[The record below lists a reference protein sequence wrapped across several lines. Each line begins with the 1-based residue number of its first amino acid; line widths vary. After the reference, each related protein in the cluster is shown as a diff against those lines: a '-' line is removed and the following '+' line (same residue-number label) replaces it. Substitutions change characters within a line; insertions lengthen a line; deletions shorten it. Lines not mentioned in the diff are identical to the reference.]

1 MKNITLALT
10 TMFMLMSFSACGKAE
25 ESVSENNSQNIT
37 EAVTTEHPAETNE
50 QKEDES
56 AVAGTVKNET
66 SKAEAESPESD
77 DGNIA
82 AVVYFSATGTTAE
95 IAEMIAEEA
104 DADIFEIIP
113 KEPYSSDDLNYNG
126 DCRANREQNDDS
138 ARPEIENDLS
148 AVEDY
153 DVIYLGYPIW
163 WGTNP
168 KIIQTFCEGYD
179 ISDAEIYTFCT
190 SGSSGIDISISNLK
204 DNYSLNIIDGKRLND
219 ATAGDI
225 HEWIS
230 SHN

>member
-1 MKNITLALT
+1 MKKITLALT
-10 TMFMLMSFSACGKAE
+10 TMFMLMSFSACGNAE
-25 ESVSENNSQNIT
+25 GSVSENNSQEVT
-37 EAVTTEHPAETNE
+37 ETSEIQTEKSSASDVIEEETSEAETESTVNNDDVTT
-50 QKEDES
+50 
-56 AVAGTVKNET
+56 
-66 SKAEAESPESD
+66 
-77 DGNIA
+77 

-95 IAEMIAEEA
+95 IAKMIAEEA
-104 DADIFEIIP
+104 DSDIFEIIP

-179 ISDAEIYTFCT
+179 ISNAEIYAFCT
-190 SGSSGIDISISNLK
+190 SGSSGIDTSISNLK
-204 DNYSLNIIDGKRLND
+204 DNYSLNIIDGKRLNG
-219 ATAGDI
+219 ATSNDI
-225 HEWIS
+225 QEWLL

>member
-1 MKNITLALT
+1 MNMKRSEFVLGALSVAFVGCT
-10 TMFMLMSFSACGKAE
+10 KDGIAE
-25 ESVSENNSQNIT
+25 
-37 EAVTTEHPAETNE
+37 
-50 QKEDES
+50 D
-56 AVAGTVKNET
+56 VKNTKE
-66 SKAEAESPESD
+66 KIEMKKPL
-77 DGNIA
+77 
-82 AVVYFSATGTTAE
+82 VVYFSATGTTAE
-95 IAEMIAEEA
+95 IAKMIAEEA
-104 DADIFEIIP
+104 DSDIFEIIP

-204 DNYSLNIIDGKRLND
+204 DNYSLNINCREKFYYRFKLLHGLYRLNSCC
-219 ATAGDI
+219 I
-225 HEWIS
+225 CKS
-230 SHN
+230 KKVF